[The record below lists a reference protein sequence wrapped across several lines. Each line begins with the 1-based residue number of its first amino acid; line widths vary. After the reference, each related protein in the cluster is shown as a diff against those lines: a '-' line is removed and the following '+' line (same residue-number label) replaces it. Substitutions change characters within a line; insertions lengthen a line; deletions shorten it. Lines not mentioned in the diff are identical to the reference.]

1 MNNTIEYPEKGAE
14 LMKTLAQKAWE
25 SSTFKEQLIKNPVAT
40 IEQVTGKNVTM
51 LVNKRIVVEDQTDE
65 SLIYFNIP
73 AKPNFDDLVL
83 TEEQLETISGGT
95 SLVCGA
101 YVLGVCIG
109 YGVCWALS

>member
-1 MNNTIEYPEKGAE
+1 MNNTIKQQETGVE
-14 LMKTLAQKAWE
+14 LMKTLAHKAWE
-25 SSTFKEQLIKNPVAT
+25 SSAFKEQLIKNPVAT
-40 IEQVTGKNVTM
+40 IEQVTGKSVTM
-51 LVNKRIVVEDQTDE
+51 LVNKRIVVEDQTDG

-101 YVLGVCIG
+101 YVLGVAIG